1 MSRKKIISSRSSRST
16 PSTTVSTGLDEA
28 TKLVGQVTKI
38 IGTAPALSVK
48 DRKRSPKLRKG
59 GETVIPTVAA
69 LSDRFGLT
77 VADHPTTTM
86 VQSAKKAQSLIP
98 LYKQL
103 VLATKQVADQMFS
116 ANSESWGSATV
127 HYTMLKRLAKT
138 NGDLETA
145 LAPVEQ
151 FFAHRSPAVIADE
164 KVKKDARKAAKAAKS
179 AAKAT
184 PAVATTP
191 SAPAPASPAPTV
203 TPAAPSTP
211 TAAPVTPAPTSAAP
225 V

>member
-1 MSRKKIISSRSSRST
+1 MSKKVIPNQSESGSSQ
-16 PSTTVSTGLDEA
+16 LDEA
-28 TKLVGQVTKI
+28 ASLVKQLVALVGPV
-38 IGTAPALSVK
+38 PALTTK
-48 DRKRSPKLRKG
+48 DRARSAKLRKG

-211 TAAPVTPAPTSAAP
+211 TAVPVIPAPTSAAP